1 MDERRV
7 VMQSIATGE
16 RHDLVAGGDTARYL
30 PDAAGPSAA
39 GHLLYGRMDNLFA
52 IPWQPSITDLSGA
65 VPITLPEHPRLENEG
80 ASDYDVSAGG
90 TLAYLTGGPA
100 RYLQRVVWVDRVGR
114 TEALPLPERDY
125 GSVVLSPDGRRAAV
139 QVTEGTIGI
148 WIYDFERHTFTPFS
162 TGPGSSQAPIW
173 TPDGRRILYRG
184 TRRGQRDIYAKPSD
198 GTGEEVRLT
207 AGVGRSL
214 TPTSVSADGRWLVFT
229 GLGGMVGGD
238 SMIWRLRID
247 GDASPG
253 AAADGS
259 GGARPEPMLP
269 PSDRLND
276 GQLSP
281 DGRSMAYS
289 SAMSGRAEVYVMPFP
304 GPGASQ
310 QVSVDGGNEPL
321 WSRDGRTLYFQN
333 GDSLMEVDVNPGT
346 PPRFGRPHPLYQGRF
361 RRSAN
366 GNTPWSLSPDGRR
379 FLRIQQAQPDAPIDR
394 IDVVLGW
401 GSQVTRTAGGK

>member
-1 MDERRV
+1 
-7 VMQSIATGE
+7 
-16 RHDLVAGGDTARYL
+16 
-30 PDAAGPSAA
+30 
-39 GHLLYGRMDNLFA
+39 
-52 IPWQPSITDLSGA
+52 
-65 VPITLPEHPRLENEG
+65 
-80 ASDYDVSAGG
+80 
-90 TLAYLTGGPA
+90 
-100 RYLQRVVWVDRVGR
+100 
-114 TEALPLPERDY
+114 
-125 GSVVLSPDGRRAAV
+125 
-139 QVTEGTIGI
+139 
-148 WIYDFERHTFTPFS
+148 
-162 TGPGSSQAPIW
+162 
-173 TPDGRRILYRG
+173 
-184 TRRGQRDIYAKPSD
+184 
-198 GTGEEVRLT
+198 
-207 AGVGRSL
+207 
-214 TPTSVSADGRWLVFT
+214 
-229 GLGGMVGGD
+229 
-238 SMIWRLRID
+238 
-247 GDASPG
+247 
-253 AAADGS
+253 
-259 GGARPEPMLP
+259 MLP